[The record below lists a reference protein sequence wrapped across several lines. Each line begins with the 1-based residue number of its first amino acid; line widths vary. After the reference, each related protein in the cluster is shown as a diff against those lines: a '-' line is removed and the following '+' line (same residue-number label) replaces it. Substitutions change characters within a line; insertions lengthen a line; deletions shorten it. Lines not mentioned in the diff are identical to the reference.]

1 MMDKNQIINKINN
14 KYILKIV
21 YSYIDYHYILKLIQN
36 NKNLQKRLGIS
47 IANYRNKSDFPTYK
61 YTSHHPRTRC
71 SVSDFYAYLWYFIY
85 IPLIVFSYF
94 IYTLIYIILLVD
106 LDTFDDSNTIENYN
120 KTSLKIINK
129 INRYLFVYAGSIIG
143 FIFACYYIYND
154 FYYDRGIK
162 KVFKSSL
169 MVLFNL
175 INISSEGL
183 VIWKLILSYKIK
195 KSGVRWF
202 IVMDFIFV
210 FLNLFYIL
218 FIFIITFIFFKESG
232 IEVIKMGNDYHYD
245 YILISFNDIN
255 ILPYCFTLNFENL
268 SEKERKK
275 LILQNYKKYQYEI
288 TDEQKNLINEINIFR
303 DDNNIPKLKFDKE
316 NKIPEFIIE
325 KPSEMILFPEENI
338 FEISNKKYLFK
349 YPIGEFEKKFKNND
363 EEIINILLKDNLN
376 YIQIVTQKE
385 NEYLL
390 IFEKIFNTSKRI
402 ELVIKDNN
410 SDRIEINEESWELK
424 GK

>member
-232 IEVIKMGNDYHYD
+232 IEVIKSGNDYHYF
-245 YILISFNDIN
+245 YILFSFNDIN
-255 ILPYCFTLNFENL
+255 ILPYYLPLNFENL
-268 SEKERKK
+268 SKKERKK

-303 DDNNIPKLKFDKE
+303 DDNDIPKLKFDKE

-325 KPSEMILFPEENI
+325 KPSEMILFPEKNI